1 MGSDIT
7 LSKAVRGNLLSLQST
22 SDLLTKTQERLST
35 GLKVNSALDNPTNF
49 FTASSLNS
57 RASDLGRL
65 LDSVGNATQTLE
77 AADNGISAITD
88 LVEAAQATARQAL
101 QTSAGVTGGTF
112 TAATTTGTGA
122 ALSADAGATVTGT
135 GAALN
140 ADAPATV
147 TGTGASLSA
156 DAAASLTG
164 GAVTQTAAAS
174 GLGSSGDSFSIDVGS
189 ETYTFDLFDSGS
201 AAYAGSN
208 VGIDIATGQDL
219 DDVVATINSTLGA
232 DGNSAAFNGS
242 SELVI
247 DAAAAG
253 DTITVNTGTA
263 TVTALGLTDGQT
275 DSGTS
280 LLTQG
285 FSQGETLTL
294 DVGGSTSTITFGTGT
309 GEVATLADLNT
320 SLGSF
325 ATANANVTSASVDAS
340 GNLSIVGA
348 NNEDS
353 ITIGGTSDSALL
365 GSADGTTAASNLLS
379 QGFSSGET
387 LTLDV
392 GGSTATITFGTGTS
406 EVSTLAELNTALGTF
421 ATDNANVTSAGVDAS
436 GNLSVVSAGADDSI
450 TVGGTSDSGLL
461 GSADGTTQGTNLLS
475 QGFSSG
481 ETLTF
486 TVGSNAAE
494 TITFGTGTGEVST
507 IDELN
512 TALGALTNV
521 TASVDASGNLTAT
534 GNSGTNG
541 DSLTIG
547 GTSDSGLLGSADGTT
562 EAVVLTEGTNRRE
575 DLETDFNELLSQIDQ
590 LKNDAGFN
598 GKNLLDGDDLKVI
611 FNEDGSSSLTIG
623 GVDFD
628 SAGLGLSA
636 VTTGDFATD
645 ANIEATLDTLDT
657 ATNTLRS
664 QASKFGSNLS
674 VVETRENFTKETI
687 NTLETGAA
695 NLTLADLNEE
705 GANLLSLQTR
715 QSLSSTALSLASQAD
730 QNVLRL
736 L

>member
-101 QTSAGVTGGTF
+101 QTTAGVTGGTA
-112 TAATTTGTGA
+112 TAATTAGTGA
-122 ALSADAGATVTGT
+122 ALTADAGATVTGT
-135 GAALN
+135 GAALS

-147 TGTGASLSA
+147 TGTGAALSA
-156 DAAASLTG
+156 DAAATSTGSADISALSATG
-164 GAVTQTAAAS
+164 GV
-174 GLGSSGDSFSIDVGS
+174 
-189 ETYTFDLFDSGS
+189 
-201 AAYAGSN
+201 
-208 VGIDIATGQDL
+208 
-219 DDVVATINSTLGA
+219 
-232 DGNSAAFNGS
+232 
-242 SELVI
+242 
-247 DAAAAG
+247 
-253 DTITVNTGTA
+253 ITVNGENVTVGASDAGAAVRDAINTVTGT
-263 TVTALGLTDGQT
+263 TGVTASLDVSGQLQLDSADADTDIVLGGDATTLTEIGY
-275 DSGTS
+275 SGGGTVGAATN
-280 LLTQG
+280 LLSQG
-285 FSQGETLTL
+285 FSSAETLTL
-294 DVGGSTSTITFGTGT
+294 DVGGSTATITFGTGT
-309 GEVATLADLNT
+309 SEVSTLAELNT
-320 SLGSF
+320 ALGNF
-325 ATANANVTSASVDAS
+325 ATANSNVASAGVDAS
-340 GNLSIVGA
+340 GNLSVVGA

-353 ITIGGTSDSALL
+353 ITVGGTSDSALL
-365 GSADGTTAASNLLS
+365 GSSDATTSATNLLS

-406 EVSTLAELNTALGTF
+406 EVSTLDELNTALGSF
-421 ATDNANVTSAGVDAS
+421 ATANANVTSAGVDAS
-436 GNLSVVSAGADDSI
+436 GNLSVVGAGGDDSV

-461 GSADGTTQGTNLLS
+461 GSADATTASTNLLS
-475 QGFSSG
+475 QGFGSG

-486 TVGSNAAE
+486 TVGSNSAE

-534 GNSGTNG
+534 ASSGTNS

-562 EAVVLTEGTNRRE
+562 EAVVTGGTNRRE
-575 DLETDFNELLSQIDQ
+575 GLEADFNELLEQIDQ

-598 GKNLLDGDDLKVI
+598 GKNLLDGDDLKVT

-636 VTTGDFATD
+636 VTTGDFASD
-645 ANIEATLDTLDT
+645 ANIEATLSSLDT
-657 ATNTLRS
+657 ATNSLRS

>member
-135 GAALN
+135 GAALS

-147 TGTGASLSA
+147 TGTGATLNADVDGVTTGSADISALSA
-156 DAAASLTG
+156 TGGNLDINGTSITIAASANASAILTAINDETTNTGVTATLDGSNQLVLTGSDGQAVDVDNTSDATTLTELGLTG
-164 GAVTQTAAAS
+164 G
-174 GLGSSGDSFSIDVGS
+174 
-189 ETYTFDLFDSGS
+189 
-201 AAYAGSN
+201 
-208 VGIDIATGQDL
+208 
-219 DDVVATINSTLGA
+219 ST
-232 DGNSAAFNGS
+232 
-242 SELVI
+242 
-247 DAAAAG
+247 
-253 DTITVNTGTA
+253 DTTTSTV
-263 TVTALGLTDGQT
+263 
-275 DSGTS
+275 S

-285 FSQGETLTL
+285 FSSGETLTL

-309 GEVATLADLNT
+309 GEVATLDDLNT
-320 SLGSF
+320 ELGSF
-325 ATANANVTSASVDAS
+325 ATANANVTSAGIDAS
-340 GNLSIVGA
+340 GNLSVVGA

-365 GSADGTTAASNLLS
+365 GSADGTTEATNLLS
-379 QGFSSGET
+379 QGFASGET

-392 GGSTATITFGTGTS
+392 GGSTASITFGTGTS
-406 EVSTLAELNTALGTF
+406 EVSTLDELNTALGSF
-421 ATDNANVTSAGVDAS
+421 ATANANVTSASVDAS

-461 GSADGTTQGTNLLS
+461 GSADGTTDGTNLLS
-475 QGFSSG
+475 QGFSQG

-494 TITFGTGTGEVST
+494 TITFGTGTNEVST

-562 EAVVLTEGTNRRE
+562 EAVVLSEGTNRRE

-628 SAGLGLSA
+628 SAGLGLSE
-636 VTTGDFATD
+636 VSSGDFATD
-645 ANIEATLDTLDT
+645 ANIEATLGTLDT

-674 VVETRENFTKETI
+674 VVETRQNFTKETI

-715 QSLSSTALSLASQAD
+715 QSLSST
-730 QNVLRL
+730 
-736 L
+736 

>member
-101 QTSAGVTGGTF
+101 QTTAGVTGGTA
-112 TAATTTGTGA
+112 TAATTAGTGAALTADAGATLTGTGA
-122 ALSADAGATVTGT
+122 ALSADAPANVAGT
-135 GAALN
+135 GATLN
-140 ADAPATV
+140 ADVDGV
-147 TGTGASLSA
+147 TTGSASLAALTATGGNLDINGTSITIAASA
-156 DAAASLTG
+156 DSTATLAAINAETANTGVTATLDGGNQLVLTGSDGQAVDVDNTSDATTLTELGLTG
-164 GAVTQTAAAS
+164 G
-174 GLGSSGDSFSIDVGS
+174 
-189 ETYTFDLFDSGS
+189 
-201 AAYAGSN
+201 
-208 VGIDIATGQDL
+208 
-219 DDVVATINSTLGA
+219 ST
-232 DGNSAAFNGS
+232 
-242 SELVI
+242 
-247 DAAAAG
+247 
-253 DTITVNTGTA
+253 DTTTSTV
-263 TVTALGLTDGQT
+263 
-275 DSGTS
+275 S

-285 FSQGETLTL
+285 FSSAETLTL
-294 DVGGSTSTITFGTGT
+294 DVGGNTSTITFGTGT
-309 GEVATLADLNT
+309 GEVATLDDLNT
-320 SLGSF
+320 ALGSF
-325 ATANANVTSASVDAS
+325 ATANANVASAGVDAS
-340 GNLSIVGA
+340 GNLSVVGV

-353 ITIGGTSDSALL
+353 IVVGGTSDSALL
-365 GSADGTTAASNLLS
+365 GSADGTTAATNLLS

-406 EVSTLAELNTALGTF
+406 EVSTLDELNTALGSF
-421 ATDNANVTSAGVDAS
+421 ATANANVTSAGVDAS
-436 GNLSVVSAGADDSI
+436 GNLSVVGVGGDDSV

-461 GSADGTTQGTNLLS
+461 GSADGTTASNNLLS
-475 QGFSSG
+475 QGFASG

-486 TVGSNAAE
+486 TAGSNPAE
-494 TITFGTGTGEVST
+494 TITFGTGTNEVST
-507 IDELN
+507 LDELN

-534 GNSGTNG
+534 ASSGTNS

-547 GTSDSGLLGSADGTT
+547 GTSDSALLGSADATT
-562 EAVVLTEGTNRRE
+562 AAVVTGGTNRRE
-575 DLETDFNELLSQIDQ
+575 GLENDFNELLEQIDQ

-598 GKNLLDGDDLKVI
+598 GKNLLDGDDLKVT

-628 SAGLGLSA
+628 SAGLGLSS
-636 VTTGDFATD
+636 VTTGDFASD
-645 ANIEATLDTLDT
+645 ANIEATLSSLDT
-657 ATNTLRS
+657 ATNSLRS

>member
-22 SDLLTKTQERLST
+22 SDLLTATQERLST

-101 QTSAGVTGGTF
+101 QTTAGVTGGTS
-112 TAATTTGTGA
+112 TAATTAGTGA
-122 ALSADAGATVTGT
+122 TLTADAGATVTGT
-135 GAALN
+135 GAALSP
-140 ADAPATV
+140 DGPASV
-147 TGTGASLSA
+147 TGTGAALNADADGVTTGSADLSALSATGGNLDINGQSITIAGGA
-156 DAAASLTG
+156 DAAATLVAINNETGTTGVTATLDGSDQLVLTGSDGKVVDVDNTSDATTLTELGLTG
-164 GAVTQTAAAS
+164 G
-174 GLGSSGDSFSIDVGS
+174 
-189 ETYTFDLFDSGS
+189 
-201 AAYAGSN
+201 
-208 VGIDIATGQDL
+208 
-219 DDVVATINSTLGA
+219 ST
-232 DGNSAAFNGS
+232 
-242 SELVI
+242 
-247 DAAAAG
+247 
-253 DTITVNTGTA
+253 DTTTPTV
-263 TVTALGLTDGQT
+263 
-275 DSGTS
+275 S
-280 LLTQG
+280 
-285 FSQGETLTL
+285 
-294 DVGGSTSTITFGTGT
+294 
-309 GEVATLADLNT
+309 
-320 SLGSF
+320 
-325 ATANANVTSASVDAS
+325 
-340 GNLSIVGA
+340 
-348 NNEDS
+348 
-353 ITIGGTSDSALL
+353 
-365 GSADGTTAASNLLS
+365 LLS

-392 GGSTATITFGTGTS
+392 GGSSSTITFGTGTGEVATLDDLNTALGSFATANANVASASIDATGNLSVAGVNDEDSITVGGTSDSALLGTTDATTEADNLLSQGFASGETLTLDVGGSTSTITFGTGTS
-406 EVSTLAELNTALGTF
+406 EVSTLAELNTALGSF
-421 ATDNANVTSAGVDAS
+421 ATANANVTSASVDVD
-436 GNLSVVSAGADDSI
+436 GNLSVVGAGGDDSV
-450 TVGGTSDSGLL
+450 TVGGTSDSGIL
-461 GSADGTTQGTNLLS
+461 GSADATTASNNLLS
-475 QGFSSG
+475 QGFASG

-486 TVGSNAAE
+486 TAGSNAAE
-494 TITFGTGTGEVST
+494 TITFGTGTNEVST

-534 GNSGTNG
+534 ASSGTAS

-547 GTSDSGLLGSADGTT
+547 GTSDSGLLGSADATT
-562 EAVVLTEGTNRRE
+562 DAVVTGGENRRE
-575 DLETDFNELLSQIDQ
+575 SLENDFNELLVQIDE

-628 SAGLGLSA
+628 SAGLGLSSVA
-636 VTTGDFATD
+636 TGDFGSD
-645 ANIEATLDTLDT
+645 ANIEATLSSLST
-657 ATNTLRS
+657 ATNSLRS